1 MKNKILHQ
9 IIFTI
14 MASLLLFAA
23 LPLTGCAGK
32 TGSGKSLLG
41 TVKQVIVGD
50 DYYQA
55 GKNVGGASV
64 VAYGLLKGDSK
75 YDKYTKKCEELYA
88 ALQTAEGGATA
99 GGANEIALEV
109 LQAALTA
116 KYGYAKASLITTAV
130 RIGGAVA
137 DRIIA
142 KKVDE
147 VAANQFLN
155 GFRDGVE
162 ESLAGLPADALT
174 PAEKT
179 DDKPFECPDGNC
191 TVNITNRKVSH
202 QIAVAKELLDGGYA
216 DKEEVVEIGEV
227 SKYDNISHFVERCKI
242 LQKYKVKKTVLY
254 IKQFV
259 IEGGKLKTI
268 AFKMINDD
276 GKEIDVDCVGC
287 MDIPE
292 IADLLD
298 E

>member
-1 MKNKILHQ
+1 MKKFAFTLIMVALSTML
-9 IIFTI
+9 IF
-14 MASLLLFAA
+14 
-23 LPLTGCAGK
+23 TGCASK
-32 TGSGKSLLG
+32 SSGKSLLG
-41 TVKQVIVGD
+41 SVKQIIVGD

-64 VAYGLLKGDSK
+64 VAYGLLKDDPK
-75 YDKYTKKCEELYA
+75 YEKYTKKCEELYA

-99 GGANEIALEV
+99 GGANEIALEI
-109 LQAALTA
+109 LQVALTA
-116 KYGYAKASLITTAV
+116 KYGYAKARLITTAV

-162 ESLAGLPADALT
+162 ESLAGLPADAFT
-174 PAEKT
+174 PEEKT
-179 DDKPFECPDGNC
+179 NDKPFDCPDGNC
-191 TVNITNRKVSH
+191 TVNVTNRKVSH
-202 QIAVAKELLDGGYA
+202 QIAVAQELIDGGYA
-216 DKEEVVEIGEV
+216 DKTEVAPEGDV
-227 SKYDNISHFVERCKI
+227 SKYDNIVHFIERCKI
-242 LQKYKVKKTVLY
+242 LQKYKVKKTDLY

-268 AFKMINDD
+268 AFKMILDD
-276 GKEIDVDCVGC
+276 GAEFDVSCVGC